1 VKGKY
6 EAGSVAMAN
15 AGPNTNG
22 SQFFNFD
29 GAQCATL
36 PPWYNLFGKATAGI
50 DVVHAIANVPT
61 TTSASGER
69 SRPIRDVILIAVQ
82 ISEQ

>member
-1 VKGKY
+1 V
-6 EAGSVAMAN
+6 
-15 AGPNTNG
+15 
-22 SQFFNFD
+22 
-29 GAQCATL
+29 
-36 PPWYNLFGKATAGI
+36 TAGI